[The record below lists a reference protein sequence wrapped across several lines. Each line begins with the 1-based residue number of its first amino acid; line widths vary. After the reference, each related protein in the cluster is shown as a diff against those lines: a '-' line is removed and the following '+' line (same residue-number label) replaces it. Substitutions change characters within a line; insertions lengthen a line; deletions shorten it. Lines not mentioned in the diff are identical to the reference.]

1 MEPSL
6 DSLVTNSFIW
16 LDFYTFLVL
25 ISISNDLDRELFLL
39 YNYYFII
46 IVISFLKSYTRA
58 FVCFPSSWWWSLS
71 LTKSC
76 DLPLLL
82 IFFFRFPVS
91 WVAGFYCI
99 KSFIRLTLLVG
110 LLDGRLFC
118 ICICWVVRVSAA
130 ILSLGICCFVMYK
143 FKCVSS

>member
-58 FVCFPSSWWWSLS
+58 FVCFPSSWWWLLS
-71 LTKSC
+71 LTKS
-76 DLPLLL
+76 LWLTPSSY
-82 IFFFRFPVS
+82 IFFFQILSQLSSRFLVYIKLHPSHSFGRPPWWKAILYMYMLS
-91 WVAGFYCI
+91 WSSICSYFE
-99 KSFIRLTLLVG
+99 SRNM
-110 LLDGRLFC
+110 LFC
-118 ICICWVVRVSAA
+118 NV
-130 ILSLGICCFVMYK
+130 
-143 FKCVSS
+143 